1 MARSKG
7 ATSSNKKKA
16 TARVRAAQK
25 SVGGNRM
32 PASTKQMSQV
42 RFPRERSL
50 TGEDRPA
57 NRKGGKTQSVS
68 AKPRGRGGVLDT
80 IGDPD
85 RTPDI
90 GMAQPSPI
98 GRHNV

>member
-16 TARVRAAQK
+16 TARGRAAQK
-25 SVGGNRM
+25 SAGGNRT
-32 PASTKQMSQV
+32 PASTKRMSHG
-42 RFPRERSL
+42 RFRGERPL

-57 NRKGGKTQSVS
+57 GRKGGKAQGTS

-90 GMAQPSPI
+90 GMAQPSPV
-98 GRHNV
+98 GRHNI